1 MASALSQGR
10 ILRGCVWRYR
20 AEGDEEVQRQR
31 VCAPGKERK
40 EHRTPASKALR
51 DAGIA
56 RFEEEGGR
64 SEKDETTLAAGS
76 QKGVGAAA
84 GPLARSAVVPV
95 VTGKAVPVA
104 TDKLRVSPKSKAIE
118 AVSIVTKKVPVFE
131 TMTDAAHEIG
141 FPRQSGARIVAKGIV
156 TKGFRSRYKEIADSG
171 EIVAVLSAASESD
184 ARDIHAGGKEGV
196 CRADPSATLAEK
208 APEDLE
214 GLPPVK
220 KKLRLDVSQREAYLK
235 KGVIKWFEEHC
246 RFFRGTVRAYD
257 AESDVYKIAYATDDE
272 EDMSYEEVKSLVLRG
287 TGGGS
292 RKVVSSFG
300 SWWVAAENDTPR
312 RIVAELAKRGPGD
325 GPGRG
330 ALQAEQIVELNR
342 RQYPALLVTSKLRK
356 NTLVFLGAGGG
367 RAVGVDAGSGGGA
380 QDAAGAV
387 SVSLDACKQ
396 LPPAPMSP
404 SRDTGVGREGDG
416 ADDICEGSNVG
427 VCSPNRSLCWGSR
440 PGGRSAECVVEPE
453 PEMQGFHVVVPENVK
468 PGQQFCARIGTDGP
482 LMTVFC
488 PENCGP
494 GTTLQVRLPK
504 DALPRPKNPGAVR
517 NSHQASSGGGGGYS
531 CSRSPLT
538 TRKPLA
544 PSVKGAGIGSGMG
557 AMCSAFP
564 FQRRLLEEASGAS
577 GGATVAEAQAR
588 TRVSVAF
595 DGGEDEAV
603 RRGGEDIVEGQGGVD
618 EIVRCSRPRDAP
630 KGREGGG
637 GDVSRSVGIDNEC
650 VVCMD
655 AEKSHAFVPCGHM
668 CVCKGCAGEI
678 MGADKECPYCCSVA
692 TAVMRVF
699 T

>member
-10 ILRGCVWRYR
+10 MLRGCVWRYR
-20 AEGDEEVQRQR
+20 AEGDEEVRRQR
-31 VCAPGKERK
+31 VCAPGKERS
-40 EHRTPASKALR
+40 ENRTPASKALR

-56 RFEEEGGR
+56 RFDEEGGR
-64 SEKDETTLAAGS
+64 SEKDENTLAAGS
-76 QKGVGAAA
+76 QGGVGAAA
-84 GPLARSAVVPV
+84 GALARSAVVPV

-118 AVSIVTKKVPVFE
+118 AVSIVTKKVRVFE

-141 FPRQSGARIVAKGIV
+141 FSRQSGARIVAKGIV
-156 TKGFRSRYKEIADSG
+156 TKGFRPRYKEIADSG
-171 EIVAVLSAASESD
+171 EIVAVLSAGSESD

-196 CRADPSATLAEK
+196 CRADPSATMAEK

-214 GLPPVK
+214 GLPPL
-220 KKLRLDVSQREAYLK
+220 KKLRFDVSEREAYLK
-235 KGVIKWFEEHC
+235 KGLIKWFEEHC
-246 RFFRGTVRAYD
+246 GFFRGTVRAYD
-257 AESDVYKIAYATDDE
+257 TESDVYKIAYATDDE
-272 EDMSYEEVKSLVLRG
+272 EDMSYEEVKSLVLKG

-292 RKVVSSFG
+292 TEVVSSYG

-312 RIVAELAKRGPGD
+312 RIVAELAKRGSGE

-367 RAVGVDAGSGGGA
+367 SAVGVDAGSGGGT
-380 QDAAGAV
+380 QDTGAV

-404 SRDTGVGREGDG
+404 SRDTGVGGEGDG
-416 ADDICEGSNVG
+416 ADDMSEGSNVG
-427 VCSPNRSLCWGSR
+427 FSLCWGSR
-440 PGGRSAECVVEPE
+440 PGGRSAEGVAEPE

-482 LMTVFC
+482 LMSVFC
-488 PENCGP
+488 PENCWP

-504 DALPRPKNPGAVR
+504 VALPRPKNPGAVQNAR
-517 NSHQASSGGGGGYS
+517 QASSGGGGGYS

-538 TRKPLA
+538 TRKSLA
-544 PSVKGAGIGSGMG
+544 PSFKGAGIGSGMG

-577 GGATVAEAQAR
+577 VGATVAEAQAR

-603 RRGGEDIVEGQGGVD
+603 RCGGGDVVEGQGGVD

-637 GDVSRSVGIDNEC
+637 GDVSRVLGADVGIDNEC
-650 VVCMD
+650 VMCMD

-668 CVCKGCAGEI
+668 CVCKGCAGKI
-678 MGADKECPYCCSVA
+678 MGANKECPFCCSVA